1 VKEAII
7 EVILKNDNS
16 TMALSWFQGD
26 SGGPLQ
32 CRRSDGVWQLV
43 GVTSFGS
50 GCARP
55 GFPDVYTKI
64 QYYASWIKDTIAKNI
79 DR

>member
-1 VKEAII
+1 MITIDSYFFVYHN
-7 EVILKNDNS
+7 L
-16 TMALSWFQGD
+16 QGD

-55 GFPDVYTKI
+55 GYPDVYTEI
-64 QYYASWIKDTIAKNI
+64 QHYLNWINSTIDAN
-79 DR
+79 DDDDDEQ